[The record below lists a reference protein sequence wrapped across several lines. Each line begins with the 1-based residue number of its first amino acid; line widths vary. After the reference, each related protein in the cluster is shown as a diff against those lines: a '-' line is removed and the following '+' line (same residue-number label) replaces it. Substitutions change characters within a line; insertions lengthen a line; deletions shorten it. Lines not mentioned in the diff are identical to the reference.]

1 MRNNDKAID
10 RRIFRERIESWKTSR
25 GLPGCEEHAMHSCE
39 MDIIGRALDDL
50 LLFEADMG
58 DQGFLDMVL
67 RNACWQEDRL
77 LLRFFWTEWSPRGLR
92 EKRVTPG
99 RVTRELL

>member
-25 GLPGCEEHAMHSCE
+25 GLPGCEEQALHSCE

-77 LLRFFWTEWSPRGLR
+77 LLRGFFGQSGILKASE
-92 EKRVTPG
+92 EKG
-99 RVTRELL
+99 

>member
-1 MRNNDKAID
+1 
-10 RRIFRERIESWKTSR
+10 
-25 GLPGCEEHAMHSCE
+25 

-67 RNACWQEDRL
+67 RNACWQENRL

-99 RVTRELL
+99 RLTKELLRVYRSGLEIGALLETSL